1 MNNTYHVPV
10 LLKESI
16 NALNILPSGVY
27 VDATFGGGG
36 HTKEILNHLNSSG
49 KVIAFDQDADAYK
62 NRIDDFRFELIAANF
77 SHLKQYLKYYSV
89 IEVDGILADFGVSSH
104 QFNEG
109 SRGFSI
115 REEGRLDMRMNQSQD
130 LDAYE
135 VINQYSE
142 EALSKLFFNYGE
154 MRNSKKVAKL
164 IVNTRIISDIK
175 TTKDLIDLLKPLVP
189 QRFKNSVLAKI
200 FQAIRI
206 EVNDEL
212 AVLKTFLEQATE
224 VLKPGGR
231 IVCISYHSLE
241 DRLVKRFI
249 KSGNFEGE
257 EIKDFYGNSKNP
269 LINIGKLRVPSV
281 EEIKINSRARSA
293 RLRIAEKR

>member
-1 MNNTYHVPV
+1 MTQYHNPV
-10 LLKESI
+10 LLKETLQGLKI
-16 NALNILPSGVY
+16 QPQGVY
-27 VDATFGGGG
+27 IDVTYGGGG
-36 HTKEILNHLNSSG
+36 HSRGIIDKLNDNGRLYG
-49 KVIAFDQDADAYK
+49 FDQDADAYK

-135 VINQYSE
+135 VLNQYSV

-154 MRNSKKVAKL
+154 LRNSKKVAEL

-175 TTKDLIDLLKPLVP
+175 TTKDLIDLLEPLVP
-189 QRFKNSVLAKI
+189 QRFKNIVLAKI

-249 KSGNFEGE
+249 KNGNFEGE
-257 EIKDFYGNSKNP
+257 EEKDFFGNSKNP
-269 LINIGKLRVPSV
+269 LIKIGKLRVPSI

-293 RLRIAEKR
+293 KLRIAEKK